1 MSLPIDQ
8 VIDQLSADLRPVRRL
23 PSPLIRAAQWLAV
36 VAVVAAC
43 LAGFARLGAIEHRLT
58 AVPDMWEATLGA
70 ALTTV
75 LGAIAT
81 FQLSLPDRRPG
92 WALLP
97 LPGLALWIGASG
109 LGCLRGWVIPEMHP
123 ATFKESG
130 DCFTFIVGVS
140 IPLSV
145 LTVLMIRRAFPL
157 RPNLTAMTG
166 GLSVAAASATL
177 LTFFHPYDASAID
190 MLVHTGAVTVVVVVN
205 RILGGW
211 LLTPKDPLRLR

>member
-1 MSLPIDQ
+1 MSLPLDQ
-8 VIDQLSADLRPVRRL
+8 VIDQLGADLRPVRRL
-23 PSPLIRAAQWLAV
+23 PPPMIRAAQWLAV
-36 VAVVAAC
+36 VVVVAVC

-70 ALTTV
+70 ALTAV
-75 LGAIAT
+75 LGAVAT
-81 FQLSLPDRRPG
+81 FQLSVPDRRSG

-123 ATFKESG
+123 ATFKESQ
-130 DCFTFIVGVS
+130 DCFSFIVGLS
-140 IPLSV
+140 IPLSAM
-145 LTVLMIRRAFPL
+145 TILMIRRAFPL

-190 MLVHTGAVTVVVVVN
+190 MLVHTCAVTVVIGAN
-205 RILGGW
+205 RVLGGW
-211 LLTPKDPLRLR
+211 LLVPKDSPRLR